1 MKIKVKDVKEVAGNA
16 LRGNWRSRMIVI
28 TAEDNTV
35 YIDNLP
41 GKKHSNNSKAWY
53 GYDNWDNLKGQEIEI
68 EITDEWGNNQTDTS
82 AIARYDIWAKHPDVK
97 MVK

>member
-1 MKIKVKDVKEVAGNA
+1 MRIKVKDVKEVEGNT
-16 LRGNWRSRMIVI
+16 LRDNWHSRMIVI
-28 TAEDNTV
+28 MAEDNTV

-53 GYDNWDNLKGQEIEI
+53 GYDNWASLKGQEIEI
-68 EITDEWGNNQTDTS
+68 KVTDDWGNNQTDTS
-82 AIARYDIWAKHPDVK
+82 SSARYDIWVKHPDVR